1 MNAFIGVDLAEREPD
16 YTSLGVIDLKNK
28 TIESRIIRTDN
39 PDPNSWL
46 KKFWRNEQETNEK
59 EPSDENRREHDL
71 RNAEEDI
78 CV

>member
-1 MNAFIGVDLAEREPD
+1 MERNLATTFIGVDFAEKEPD

-46 KKFWRNEQETNEK
+46 KKFWLNEQETKEQ
-59 EPSDENRREHDL
+59 EPSD
-71 RNAEEDI
+71 
-78 CV
+78 